1 MDPKSI
7 KSLTINLARIYDPT
21 KDNDLIDPT
30 KKELLE
36 QFVLSL
42 KDKSTTVEMYQAA
55 KEIYKE
61 IDSRITSKIKLH
73 KKSVNNRKKS
83 VAGNKRK

>member
-21 KDNDLIDPT
+21 KDNDLIDQT

-42 KDKSTTVEMYQAA
+42 KDKSTTVEMYQAV

-73 KKSVNNRKKS
+73 KKSVKNRKKS